1 MTRCHK
7 FLSQLHIPSVQLHFL
22 SQVDY
27 IAILP
32 NTPQQ
37 FPGFHAFTLSTSSN
51 FRDCLVNLMTIL
63 LLKRS
68 PQRWQPMLQRPW
80 QIQSWCILPSLH
92 KHSTSIAASHLSQ
105 ATIVSGKKESFY
117 SFVPT
122 KPGSSIRFGPHDSK
136 RHMSPLHSFRSG
148 TGMFS
153 APESISLTPQSRV
166 PRPVLE
172 VLHQGVHQ
180 ATPGCSPG
188 HTSRTAAI
196 RLFQTTL
203 QE

>member
-1 MTRCHK
+1 MTANAAETLTDSVLVHTTIS
-7 FLSQLHIPSVQLHFL
+7 SQALHFHC
-22 SQVDY
+22 SK
-27 IAILP
+27 
-32 NTPQQ
+32 
-37 FPGFHAFTLSTSSN
+37 S
-51 FRDCLVNLMTIL
+51 LVTGYHRI
-63 LLKRS
+63 
-68 PQRWQPMLQRPW
+68 WE
-80 QIQSWCILPSLH
+80 
-92 KHSTSIAASHLSQ
+92 
-105 ATIVSGKKESFY
+105 KESFY

-180 ATPGCSPG
+180 ATQAGLLQSGFFRPHCRSRMLEKG
-188 HTSRTAAI
+188 H
-196 RLFQTTL
+196 L
-203 QE
+203 